1 MKPSYD
7 FDMIPERMGTNSVKY
22 DLIKKTG
29 RPEDTIPLWVA
40 DMDFPSPP
48 EVLQALQN
56 RIEHGIFGYSFPDE
70 KYFDAVRNWF
80 LKRHNWNTR
89 FDCFLITPGVMFAIS
104 AIIRA
109 ITEKDDGIL
118 ICQPVYYPFYNTIV
132 DNGRKV
138 VVCELQEE
146 DGRYFVDYVDFEE
159 KIKQNDVKVF
169 LLCSPHNPVGRVW
182 TKEELKTM
190 GDICLRNGVFV
201 ISDEIHADFIFGNH
215 THTVF
220 PTIRQEYED
229 ICAVCTSPS
238 KTFNLAGLQLA
249 NIYIHNDEVRGKV
262 KRELEKQSYTHPN
275 VLAMVACQA
284 AYMCGEKWLND
295 LLRYLEGNLR
305 YLQTYVRE
313 KLPQVSIVEPQG
325 TYLVWLDFRKCGLSD
340 KQLKNMLI
348 NRSRIWLD
356 DGYIFGPSASGF
368 QRINIACPIATLQK
382 ALDRISLL

>member
-1 MKPSYD
+1 
-7 FDMIPERMGTNSVKY
+7 
-22 DLIKKTG
+22 
-29 RPEDTIPLWVA
+29 
-40 DMDFPSPP
+40 
-48 EVLQALQN
+48 
-56 RIEHGIFGYSFPDE
+56 
-70 KYFDAVRNWF
+70 
-80 LKRHNWNTR
+80 
-89 FDCFLITPGVMFAIS
+89 
-104 AIIRA
+104 
-109 ITEKDDGIL
+109 
-118 ICQPVYYPFYNTIV
+118 
-132 DNGRKV
+132 
-138 VVCELQEE
+138 
-146 DGRYFVDYVDFEE
+146 
-159 KIKQNDVKVF
+159 
-169 LLCSPHNPVGRVW
+169 
-182 TKEELKTM
+182 M

-238 KTFNLAGLQLA
+238 KTFNLAGLQIA

-275 VLAMVACQA
+275 VMAMVACQA

-325 TYLVWLDFRKCGLSD
+325 TYLVRLDFRKCGLSD